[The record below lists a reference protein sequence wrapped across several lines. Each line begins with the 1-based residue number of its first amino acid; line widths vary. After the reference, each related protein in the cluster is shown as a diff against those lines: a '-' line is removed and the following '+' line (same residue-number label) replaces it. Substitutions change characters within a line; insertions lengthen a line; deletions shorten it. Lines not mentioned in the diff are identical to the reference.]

1 MKNSVSRI
9 GNNLRGK
16 VPGRRRST
24 IALLFL
30 ILAVFAAALLLCG
43 GCGGSDS
50 KSAAKQ
56 PSLYKVGSLGD
67 AAEASLASAGITIV
81 QFDQSM
87 TAKVADGSSF
97 IFAPQAV
104 REVAAGSQF
113 AQKLLACYEAGGEI
127 VLLSADKKDVD
138 SLFANVLT
146 CCQNAAQLDG
156 NDVLKLFAVTREKD
170 GDIRCLCAA
179 ADGSDIQA
187 ATSKDV
193 SGIGVVLSGDEF
205 VVTSGEEVLRDNF
218 KLSIGDDSIT
228 ASGDTKKIACSG
240 AVSGDL
246 CWTLS
251 GDEVISGSVGAA
263 SETVASADGA
273 NDEEWSSLHDW
284 LLDDGDEEADAVA
297 KAAAVSELQKRLAA
311 SPAYAASFADNVA
324 ELAQSFKQKY
334 CGRFNGKWYEMNL
347 FIVSTHDFST
357 DRDWYVIE
365 EECYIN
371 GADGYKGPY
380 WRGGAAYNGEC
391 IDNYIAAVSVGH
403 ELVSSG
409 DIDVNDT
416 VTTQAAPTAVNG
428 EQNHTESNSFGVGAE
443 VGVSTGTS
451 SGSVSGKLSFS
462 AGYSKSRSWSVK
474 NVAAA
479 FHMADSKHLNWKYT
493 YNNKPVDS
501 KKIFQWQKMVEAP
514 ADDLSR
520 STFKFYDLWVWQL
533 KTADRSKTPALRV
546 TPTVRCGDVWSR
558 NSGSLPC
565 GRKETDYT
573 LSADVQW
580 RYSLPQPPLLAVKS
594 DDVVFQ
600 YKTED
605 NATVDVR
612 AKGSWS
618 ASVASADWCSVTPT
632 EKQLLIEVSANET
645 KAARKTVITLVRS
658 GTADKQTI
666 TVTQAATEKR

>member
-1 MKNSVSRI
+1 MKNSVSQI
-9 GNNLRGK
+9 GNNLREK

-30 ILAVFAAALLLCG
+30 ILVVFAAALLLCG
-43 GCGGSDS
+43 GCGGSDG
-50 KSAAKQ
+50 KPASAK
-56 PSLYKVGSLGD
+56 PSLYKVGNIGS
-67 AAEASLASAGITIV
+67 AAEAKLAAVGITV
-81 QFDQSM
+81 LPFDDSM

-104 REVAAGSQF
+104 RQVAAGGQF

-127 VLLSADKKDVD
+127 VLLSADKTDVD

-146 CCQNAAQLDG
+146 GCQNAAQLDG

-170 GDIRCLCAA
+170 GDIRCLCVT

-193 SGIGVVLSGDEF
+193 SGIGAVLSGDEF

-228 ASGDTKKIACSG
+228 ASGDTQKIACVG
-240 AVSGDL
+240 AVSGDR

-251 GDEVISGSVGAA
+251 GDEVISGSVGA
-263 SETVASADGA
+263 SEPGVSADKA
-273 NDEEWSSLHDW
+273 NDEEWNSLHDW
-284 LLDDGDEEADAVA
+284 LLEEDDETADAAA
-297 KAAAVSELQKRLAA
+297 KTAAVSELQKRLAA
-311 SPAYAASFADNVA
+311 SPAYANTFTDNIA

-365 EECYIN
+365 EECFIN

-403 ELVSSG
+403 ELVYTGGTYDS
-409 DIDVNDT
+409 DV
-416 VTTQAAPTAVNG
+416 VTTQPAPTAINK
-428 EQNHTESNSFGVGAE
+428 EQNHTESSSFGVGAE
-443 VGVSTGTS
+443 VGVGTGTTS
-451 SGSVSGKLSFS
+451 ATISGKLSFS
-462 AGYSKSRSWSVK
+462 AGFSKSRSWSVK
-474 NVAAA
+474 NVAAT
-479 FHMADSKHLNWKYT
+479 FDKPDSKHLNWKYT

-501 KKIFQWQKMVEAP
+501 KHIGEWQKMIEAP

-533 KTADRSKTPALRV
+533 NTADRSKTPALRV
-546 TPTVRCGDVWSR
+546 TPTVRCGNVWSR

-565 GRKETDYT
+565 GRSETDYT

-580 RYSLPQPPLLAVKS
+580 RYSLPQPPLMAVKS

-612 AKGSWS
+612 AKGSWT
-618 ASVASADWCSVTPT
+618 ATVASADWCRVTPT
-632 EKQLLIEVSANET
+632 EKKLLIEVGANET
-645 KAARKTVITLVRS
+645 KAARKAVITLVRD

>member
-1 MKNSVSRI
+1 MKNSVSQI
-9 GNNLRGK
+9 GNNLREK

-43 GCGGSDS
+43 GCGGSDG
-50 KSAAKQ
+50 KPASAK
-56 PSLYKVGSLGD
+56 PSLYKVGDIGSV
-67 AAEASLASAGITIV
+67 AEAKLAAVGITV
-81 QFDQSM
+81 LPFDDSM

-104 REVAAGSQF
+104 RQVAAGGQF

-127 VLLSADKKDVD
+127 VLLSADKTDVD

-146 CCQNAAQLDG
+146 GYQNAAQLDG
-156 NDVLKLFAVTREKD
+156 NDVLGLFAVTREKD

-179 ADGSDIQA
+179 ADGSDIPA

-193 SGIGVVLSGDEF
+193 SGIGAVLSGDEF
-205 VVTSGEEVLRDNF
+205 VVTSGEEVLRNNF
-218 KLSIGDDSIT
+218 MLIIGDSSIT
-228 ASGDTKKIACSG
+228 ASGDTEKIACVG
-240 AVSGDL
+240 AVSGDR

-251 GDEVISGSVGAA
+251 GDEVISGSVGA
-263 SETVASADGA
+263 SEPGVSADKA
-273 NDEEWSSLHDW
+273 NDEEWNSLHDW
-284 LLDDGDEEADAVA
+284 LLEEDDETADAAA
-297 KAAAVSELQKRLAA
+297 KTAAVSELQKRFAA
-311 SPAYAASFADNVA
+311 SPAYANTFTDNIA

-365 EECYIN
+365 EECFIN

-403 ELVSSG
+403 ELVYTGGTYDS
-409 DIDVNDT
+409 DV
-416 VTTQAAPTAVNG
+416 VTTQPAPTAINK
-428 EQNHTESNSFGVGAE
+428 EQNHTESSSFGVGAE
-443 VGVSTGTS
+443 VGVGTGTTS
-451 SGSVSGKLSFS
+451 ATISGKLSFS
-462 AGYSKSRSWSVK
+462 AGFSKSRSWSVK
-474 NVAAA
+474 NVAAT
-479 FHMADSKHLNWKYT
+479 FDKPDSKHLNWKYT

-501 KKIFQWQKMVEAP
+501 KHIGEWQKMIEAP

-533 KTADRSKTPALRV
+533 NTADRSKTPALRV
-546 TPTVRCGDVWSR
+546 TPTVRCGNVWSR

-565 GRKETDYT
+565 GRSETDYT

-580 RYSLPQPPLLAVKS
+580 RYSLPQPPLMAVKS

-612 AKGSWS
+612 AKGSWT
-618 ASVASADWCSVTPT
+618 ATVASADWCRVTPT
-632 EKQLLIEVSANET
+632 EKKLLIEVGANET
-645 KAARKTVITLVRS
+645 KAARKAVITLVRD

>member
-1 MKNSVSRI
+1 MKNSVSQI
-9 GNNLRGK
+9 GNNLREK

-43 GCGGSDS
+43 GCGGSDG
-50 KSAAKQ
+50 KPASAK
-56 PSLYKVGSLGD
+56 PSLYKVGDIGS
-67 AAEASLASAGITIV
+67 AAEAKLAAVGITV
-81 QFDQSM
+81 LPFDDSM

-104 REVAAGSQF
+104 RQVAAGGQF

-127 VLLSADKKDVD
+127 VLLSADKTYVD

-146 CCQNAAQLDG
+146 GYQNAAQLDG
-156 NDVLKLFAVTREKD
+156 NDVLGLFAVTREKD

-179 ADGSDIQA
+179 ADGSDIPA

-193 SGIGVVLSGDEF
+193 SGIGAVLSGDEF
-205 VVTSGEEVLRDNF
+205 VVTSGEEVLRNNF
-218 KLSIGDDSIT
+218 MLIIGDSSIT
-228 ASGDTKKIACSG
+228 ASGDTEKIACVG
-240 AVSGDL
+240 AVSGDR

-251 GDEVISGSVGAA
+251 GDDVISGSVGA
-263 SETVASADGA
+263 SEPGVSADKA
-273 NDEEWSSLHDW
+273 NDEEWNSLHDW
-284 LLDDGDEEADAVA
+284 LLEEDDETADAAA
-297 KAAAVSELQKRLAA
+297 KTAAVSELQKRFAA
-311 SPAYAASFADNVA
+311 SPAYANTFTDNIA

-365 EECYIN
+365 EECFIN

-403 ELVSSG
+403 ELVYTGGTYDS
-409 DIDVNDT
+409 DV
-416 VTTQAAPTAVNG
+416 VTTQPAPTAINKK
-428 EQNHTESNSFGVGAE
+428 QNHTESSSFGVGAE
-443 VGVSTGTS
+443 VGVGTGTTS
-451 SGSVSGKLSFS
+451 ATISGKLSFS
-462 AGYSKSRSWSVK
+462 AGFSKSRSWSVK
-474 NVAAA
+474 NVAAT
-479 FHMADSKHLNWKYT
+479 FDKPDSKHLNWKYT

-501 KKIFQWQKMVEAP
+501 KHIGEWQKMIEAP

-533 KTADRSKTPALRV
+533 NTADRSKTPALRV
-546 TPTVRCGDVWSR
+546 TPTVRCGNVWSR

-565 GRKETDYT
+565 GRSETDYT

-580 RYSLPQPPLLAVKS
+580 RYSLPQPPLMAVKS

-612 AKGSWS
+612 AKGSWT
-618 ASVASADWCSVTPT
+618 ATVASADWCRVTPT
-632 EKQLLIEVSANET
+632 EKKLLIEVGANET
-645 KAARKTVITLVRS
+645 KAARKAVITLVRD

>member
-50 KSAAKQ
+50 KSAVKQ
-56 PSLYKVGSLGD
+56 PSLYKVGRLGD
-67 AAEASLASAGITIV
+67 AAEARLTAAGITIV

-87 TAKVADGSSF
+87 TARVADGSSF

-104 REVAAGSQF
+104 REVAAGSKF

-156 NDVLKLFAVTREKD
+156 NDVLKFFAVTREKD

-193 SGIGVVLSGDEF
+193 SGIGAVLSGDEF
-205 VVTSGEEVLRDNF
+205 VVTSGEEVLRNNF
-218 KLSIGDDSIT
+218 MLIIGDSSIT
-228 ASGDTKKIACSG
+228 ASGDTEKIACVG
-240 AVSGDL
+240 AVSGDR

-251 GDEVISGSVGAA
+251 GDEVISGSVGA
-263 SETVASADGA
+263 SEPGVSADKA
-273 NDEEWSSLHDW
+273 NDEEWNSLHDW
-284 LLDDGDEEADAVA
+284 LLEEDDETADAAA
-297 KAAAVSELQKRLAA
+297 KTAAVSELQKRLAA
-311 SPAYAASFADNVA
+311 SPAYANTFTDNIA

-365 EECYIN
+365 EECFIN

-403 ELVSSG
+403 ELVYTGGTYDS
-409 DIDVNDT
+409 DV
-416 VTTQAAPTAVNG
+416 VTTQPAPTAINK
-428 EQNHTESNSFGVGAE
+428 EQNHTESSSFGVGAE
-443 VGVSTGTS
+443 VGVGTGTTS
-451 SGSVSGKLSFS
+451 ATISGKLSFS
-462 AGYSKSRSWSVK
+462 AGFSKSRSWSVK
-474 NVAAA
+474 NVAAT
-479 FHMADSKHLNWKYT
+479 FDKPDSKHLNWKYT

-501 KKIFQWQKMVEAP
+501 KHIGEWQKMIEAP

-533 KTADRSKTPALRV
+533 NTADRSKTPALRV
-546 TPTVRCGDVWSR
+546 TPTVRCGNVWSR

-565 GRKETDYT
+565 GRSETDYT

-580 RYSLPQPPLLAVKS
+580 RYSLPQPPLMAVKS

-612 AKGSWS
+612 AKGSWT
-618 ASVASADWCSVTPT
+618 ATVASADWCRVTPT
-632 EKQLLIEVSANET
+632 EKKLLIEVGANET
-645 KAARKTVITLVRS
+645 KAARKAVITLVRD

>member
-1 MKNSVSRI
+1 MKNSVSQI
-9 GNNLRGK
+9 GNNLREK

-43 GCGGSDS
+43 GCGGSDG
-50 KSAAKQ
+50 KPASAK
-56 PSLYKVGSLGD
+56 PSLYKVGDIGS
-67 AAEASLASAGITIV
+67 AAEAKLAAVGITV
-81 QFDQSM
+81 LPFDDSM

-104 REVAAGSQF
+104 RQVAAGGQF

-127 VLLSADKKDVD
+127 VLLSADKTYVD

-146 CCQNAAQLDG
+146 GYQNAAQLDG
-156 NDVLKLFAVTREKD
+156 NDVLGLFAVTREKD

-179 ADGSDIQA
+179 ADGSDIPA

-193 SGIGVVLSGDEF
+193 SGIGAVLSGDEF
-205 VVTSGEEVLRDNF
+205 VVTSGEEVLRNNF
-218 KLSIGDDSIT
+218 MLIIGDSSIT
-228 ASGDTKKIACSG
+228 ASGDTEKIACVG
-240 AVSGDL
+240 AVSGDR

-251 GDEVISGSVGAA
+251 GDDVISGSVGA
-263 SETVASADGA
+263 SEPGVSADKA
-273 NDEEWSSLHDW
+273 NDEEWNSLHDW
-284 LLDDGDEEADAVA
+284 LLEEDDETADAAA
-297 KAAAVSELQKRLAA
+297 KTAAVSELQKRFAA
-311 SPAYAASFADNVA
+311 SPAYANTFTDNIA

-365 EECYIN
+365 EECFIN

-403 ELVSSG
+403 ELVYTGGTYDS
-409 DIDVNDT
+409 DV
-416 VTTQAAPTAVNG
+416 VTTQPAPTAINK
-428 EQNHTESNSFGVGAE
+428 EQNHTESSSFGVGAE
-443 VGVSTGTS
+443 VGVGTGTTS
-451 SGSVSGKLSFS
+451 ATISGKLSFS
-462 AGYSKSRSWSVK
+462 AGFSKSRSWSVK
-474 NVAAA
+474 NVAAT
-479 FHMADSKHLNWKYT
+479 FDKPDSRHLNWKYT

-501 KKIFQWQKMVEAP
+501 KHIGEWQKMIEAP

-533 KTADRSKTPALRV
+533 NTADRSKTPALRV
-546 TPTVRCGDVWSR
+546 TPTVRCGNVWSR

-565 GRKETDYT
+565 GRSETDYT

-580 RYSLPQPPLLAVKS
+580 RYSLPQPPLMAVKS

-612 AKGSWS
+612 AKGSWT
-618 ASVASADWCSVTPT
+618 ATVASADWCRVTPT
-632 EKQLLIEVSANET
+632 EKKLLIEVGANET
-645 KAARKTVITLVRS
+645 KAARKAVITLVRD